1 MLIFSKQP
9 KFKIMKK
16 LATAIVAL
24 LTTTLF
30 FGQETSNFNKFSIEV
45 QGGLHMPIQL
55 VDNINESDYTDFK
68 AGQIGVRYMFNEC
81 VGAKLSYGFNSFED
95 KENADFGVDYHRIT
109 LEGVYNM
116 QLANRFG
123 ILAHAGLGL
132 ALAAPSSIDEN
143 ENTAIF
149 TLGLTPQV
157 KVSNRVAV
165 FVDATYL
172 VSASQHYYFNGQLI
186 NPDFQSRTAAFA
198 NFSIGATIS
207 LGKNSTHADWAKKS
221 N

>member
-1 MLIFSKQP
+1 
-9 KFKIMKK
+9 MKK
-16 LATAIVAL
+16 LATAFVAL
-24 LTTTLF
+24 LMTTLLS
-30 FGQETSNFNKFSIEV
+30 GQETGFNKFSIEV
-45 QGGLHMPIQL
+45 QGGLHLPLQL
-55 VDNINESDYTDFK
+55 LDNINSSDYTDFRS
-68 AGQIGVRYMFNEC
+68 GQIGVRYMFNEC
-81 VGAKLSYGFNSFED
+81 FGAKVSYGFNSFED
-95 KENADFGVDYHRIT
+95 KENSDFGVDYHRVT

-132 ALAAPSSIDEN
+132 ASAAPSGIDEN

-172 VSASQHYYFNGQLI
+172 VSASQQYYFNGQLI
-186 NPDFQSRTAAFA
+186 EPNFASRTAAFA
-198 NFSIGATIS
+198 NFSIGATIF
-207 LGKNSTHADWAKKS
+207 LGKNTNHADWVKK
-221 N
+221 

>member
-1 MLIFSKQP
+1 
-9 KFKIMKK
+9 MKK
-16 LATAIVAL
+16 ITTAILAL
-24 LTTTLF
+24 LIAAPF
-30 FGQETSNFNKFSIEV
+30 FGQETTSFNKFSIEV
-45 QGGLHMPIQL
+45 QGGLHVPLQL
-55 VDNINESDYTDFK
+55 VDNINASDYTDFK
-68 AGQIGVRYMFNEC
+68 TGQVGVRYMFNEC
-81 VGAKLSYGFNSFED
+81 FGAKLSYGFNSFED
-95 KENADFGVDYHRIT
+95 KENSDFGLDYHRVT

-123 ILAHAGLGL
+123 ILAHAGLGY
-132 ALAAPSSIDEN
+132 ASAAPSSIDKN

-157 KVSNRVAV
+157 KLSDRVAV

-186 NPDFQSRTAAFA
+186 NPNFQSRTAAFA
-198 NFSIGATIS
+198 TFGIGATIY
-207 LGKNSTHADWAKKS
+207 LGKNTTHADWIKKG